1 MLVWSA
7 FLEGGGLEIN
17 KFGSQ
22 GEGGDQRYL
31 TFRAPH
37 LFMVPYWQT
46 LNPTGDIFLVW
57 RGLVVWQLS
66 DQWDIVLLI
75 KCNKDVSDILLQTI
89 LADS

>member
-1 MLVWSA
+1 MGGLDKNLFGSHR
-7 FLEGGGLEIN
+7 EGGG
-17 KFGSQ
+17 Q
-22 GEGGDQRYL
+22 GYL
-31 TFRAPH
+31 KFRAPH

-75 KCNKDVSDILLQTI
+75 KCNKDVSAILLQTI